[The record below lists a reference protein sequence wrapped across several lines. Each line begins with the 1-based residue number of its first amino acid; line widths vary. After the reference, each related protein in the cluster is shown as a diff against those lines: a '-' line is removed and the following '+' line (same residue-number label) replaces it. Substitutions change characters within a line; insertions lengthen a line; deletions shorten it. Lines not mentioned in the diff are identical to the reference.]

1 MCDGEIV
8 VSDFLSSLEIRNFK
22 LTFRC
27 FILSLFFF
35 FFLYFS
41 FRDLEKKM
49 KIDCFNINGNSLR
62 DEKGKGIIHSVIKV
76 EYLEYKKNKNFVFFV
91 I

>member
-1 MCDGEIV
+1 
-8 VSDFLSSLEIRNFK
+8 
-22 LTFRC
+22 
-27 FILSLFFF
+27 
-35 FFLYFS
+35 
-41 FRDLEKKM
+41 M